1 MATYNTEQGQNQ
13 SSNVE
18 GTSSSIDARGINDA
32 LKAIQQESEK
42 LGAQM
47 PLGPNP
53 VNLPQ
58 PCYNIGDIGPAGGIV
73 VATPNTPGNTTQYY
87 YEISPNDL
95 HQNQHLHY
103 TSQTCLYTICEWG
116 FKGID
121 ISTQCPVG
129 EGINN
134 TDNPSIFDPLALH

>member
-73 VATPNTPGNTTQYY
+73 VATPNTP
-87 YEISPNDL
+87 
-95 HQNQHLHY
+95 
-103 TSQTCLYTICEWG
+103 
-116 FKGID
+116 
-121 ISTQCPVG
+121 
-129 EGINN
+129 
-134 TDNPSIFDPLALH
+134 